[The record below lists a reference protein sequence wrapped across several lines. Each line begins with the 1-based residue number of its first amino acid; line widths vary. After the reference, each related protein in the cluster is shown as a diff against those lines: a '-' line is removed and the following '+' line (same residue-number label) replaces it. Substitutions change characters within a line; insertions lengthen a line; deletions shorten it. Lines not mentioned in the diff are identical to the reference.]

1 MWVGLSK
8 TKISDKR
15 SIATTAASARLAARA
30 TALVTTLFFAVSAH
44 AQVGGG
50 DLFTV
55 ENVAVD
61 ATAETAAE
69 ARGIALAEGNA
80 QAFRRLI
87 ARLVP
92 VERQADFPVFEADKI
107 AALIRDF
114 EVDQEKTSRVR
125 YLARLKIR
133 FNRAAVRDALRDSGI
148 PYAETQSK
156 SLVVLPVFR
165 RAGAYLLWDNPNPW
179 REGWSALPAT
189 DGLVPIVVPRGG
201 LQDLSFISA
210 EQAVRG
216 DGGRLI
222 AIARRYG
229 AEGALVA
236 IAQPSYNAAQAVRS
250 MQISVRR
257 TNDAQGR
264 TWRNTVAA
272 LPGETPEGF
281 MARAARETL
290 EFVREQWKSENLLR
304 FDQQNEIVVTVP
316 LENLGEWVGLRRRL
330 ADMAFVS
337 RSDLITLTRRS
348 ATVKLLYMGNEEQ
361 LRTALAQ
368 RDMSL
373 VEGPESWILRYE
385 PKRRRGDPS
394 ETARQ

>member
-1 MWVGLSK
+1 M
-8 TKISDKR
+8 R
-15 SIATTAASARLAARA
+15 
-30 TALVTTLFFAVSAH
+30 
-44 AQVGGG
+44 
-50 DLFTV
+50 
-55 ENVAVD
+55 
-61 ATAETAAE
+61 
-69 ARGIALAEGNA
+69 
-80 QAFRRLI
+80 
-87 ARLVP
+87 
-92 VERQADFPVFEADKI
+92 
-107 AALIRDF
+107 
-114 EVDQEKTSRVR
+114 
-125 YLARLKIR
+125 
-133 FNRAAVRDALRDSGI
+133 
-148 PYAETQSK
+148 
-156 SLVVLPVFR
+156 
-165 RAGAYLLWDNPNPW
+165 
-179 REGWSALPAT
+179 
-189 DGLVPIVVPRGG
+189 
-201 LQDLSFISA
+201 
-210 EQAVRG
+210 
-216 DGGRLI
+216 
-222 AIARRYG
+222 
-229 AEGALVA
+229 
-236 IAQPSYNAAQAVRS
+236 
-250 MQISVRR
+250 ISVRR

-272 LPGETPEGF
+272 LPGKTPEGF

-348 ATVKLLYMGNEEQ
+348 ATVKLSYMGDEEQ